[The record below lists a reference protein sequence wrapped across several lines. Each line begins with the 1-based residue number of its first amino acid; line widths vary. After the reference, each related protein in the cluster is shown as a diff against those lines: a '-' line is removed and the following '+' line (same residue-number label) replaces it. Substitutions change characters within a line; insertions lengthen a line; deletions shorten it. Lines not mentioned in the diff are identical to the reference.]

1 MTDTMTILR
10 YVTFSI
16 GCTLLLTTVAWAEE
30 SAEELLQQ
38 AGNAAGKGDSAEA
51 DRLATLAIKQNEKL
65 SAAYYLR
72 GRERFRLGRIKES
85 VTDFDR
91 YVKLRPD
98 AESRQWERGIADYY
112 AKQYE
117 KGAKQFELYQTF
129 HNNDVENSVWRYLC
143 MVPDHGIEK
152 ARAVMLPIKND
163 RRVPMM
169 QVYELY
175 RGNLKP
181 EEVLAECK
189 RDDPSPEVLAGRLF
203 YAHLYLGLY
212 HEVAG
217 EKQLAEKYIL
227 LAADEKLADNPRINR
242 YMWDVARIHS
252 ELMKT
257 VKR

>member
-1 MTDTMTILR
+1 MKPAVRFVVLAL
-10 YVTFSI
+10 
-16 GCTLLLTTVAWAEE
+16 GVALASTNAVRSEE
-30 SAEELLQQ
+30 SAEKLLQQ
-38 AGNAAGKGDSAEA
+38 ASEAAAKGDSAEA
-51 DRLATLAIKQNEKL
+51 DRLATLAIKQNDKL

-72 GRERFRLGRIKES
+72 GRERFRLVKIKES
-85 VTDFDR
+85 VADFDR

-112 AKQYE
+112 AKQYK

-129 HNNDVENSVWRYLC
+129 HDNDVENSVWRYLC

-152 ARAVMLPIKND
+152 SRAVMLPIKND

-181 EEVLAECK
+181 EEVLAECR
-189 RDDPSPEVLAGRLF
+189 RDEPDEEVLAGRLF

-217 EKQLAEKYIL
+217 EKKLAEKYIT
-227 LAADEKLADNPRINR
+227 LAADKKLADSPRINR

-252 ELMKT
+252 ELMKQSDQ
-257 VKR
+257 

>member
-1 MTDTMTILR
+1 M
-10 YVTFSI
+10 
-16 GCTLLLTTVAWAEE
+16 LLTTVAWAEE

-38 AGNAAGKGDSAEA
+38 AGNAAEKGDSAEA
-51 DRLATLAIKQNEKL
+51 DRLPTLAIKQNEKL

-72 GRERFRLGRIKES
+72 GRERFRLGRIKDS
-85 VTDFDR
+85 VTDFHR
-91 YVKLRPD
+91 YVTLRPD

-181 EEVLAECK
+181 AAFPSTFRTTLADRARSNFQFPVRFAPC
-189 RDDPSPEVLAGRLF
+189 RIASGHFCPW
-203 YAHLYLGLY
+203 H
-212 HEVAG
+212 
-217 EKQLAEKYIL
+217 QLAFAATDRL
-227 LAADEKLADNPRINR
+227 RTHHRTHRSCWLAADHVRRCFPVLASFSSRDG
-242 YMWDVARIHS
+242 
-252 ELMKT
+252 
-257 VKR
+257 